1 MPLLQPNPL
10 SHTFPLQQTSPP
22 PPHAV
27 QTFLLQVSSDAQQV
41 PLQSGV
47 AQTHDGGEVLPV
59 QVVPD
64 GQQRGMPVPC
74 PPQSCPLGQQPPS
87 AQVVPVPQQ
96 LGVPLKQ
103 QLSPPGQHSDRPVPE
118 SQPVCPGSQ
127 QTLPLQFPEQHP
139 SPLVSHSWPSGMVP
153 LPAHICWAEHGQT
166 PSTAI
171 KATRAM
177 GTWKKRVARIM
188 WRPPLQRQRLAQIK
202 SSCQVGST
210 PPIPAP
216 HLPDRAPGLATRE
229 PHLGRGVQRR
239 AWLARFRGL
248 PVSGP
253 RSSAGSAV
261 TDH

>member
-1 MPLLQPNPL
+1 MPFLQPNPL
-10 SHTFPLQQTSPP
+10 SHTFPLQQISPP

-47 AQTHDGGEVLPV
+47 AQTHDGGEVLLV

-96 LGVPLKQ
+96 PDVSLKQ

-118 SQPVCPGSQ
+118 SQPVCPDSQ

-139 SPLVSHSWPSGMVP
+139 SPLLSHSWPSGMVP
-153 LPAHICWAEHGQT
+153 LPTHICWAEHGPT
-166 PSTAI
+166 LSAAI

-188 WRPPLQRQRLAQIK
+188 WRPPLQRRRVAQIK
-202 SSCQVGST
+202 SSCQHTCQPTFPTWTG
-210 PPIPAP
+210 PIPV
-216 HLPDRAPGLATRE
+216 PGL
-229 PHLGRGVQRR
+229 G
-239 AWLARFRGL
+239 
-248 PVSGP
+248 
-253 RSSAGSAV
+253 
-261 TDH
+261 